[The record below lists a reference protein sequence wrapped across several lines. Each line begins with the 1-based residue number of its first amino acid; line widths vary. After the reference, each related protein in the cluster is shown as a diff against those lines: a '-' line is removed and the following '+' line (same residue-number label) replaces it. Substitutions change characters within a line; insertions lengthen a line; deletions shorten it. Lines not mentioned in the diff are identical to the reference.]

1 MVGSRLD
8 PPKTAPTAAMTA
20 QQPTK
25 SEIQSLVS
33 LIQSNT
39 LLNRQLQSICQI
51 NGLKGSGVKADLQ
64 RRIVELIYQCERDR
78 SRFQQIKSSIESIKS
93 GNQYYPNAHSSAP
106 PLYGNTPVASRT
118 MSTYSQSSATYPAA
132 GYPAS
137 GHSNSYRPNSGFSH
151 HASRVTFK
159 PSPFYE
165 PKALVADVRVCDAM
179 AHHRNTVAIS
189 LKAHELGNHLSDPS
203 IRIFVFCST
212 ADTGVQDIAFPYQSD
227 LKVNGGDVKANLR
240 GLKNK
245 PGSTRPVDITDQLRL
260 RPAGYINN
268 VEFTYAL
275 TDKRYYISIYA
286 CKSHKAPALVE
297 KIRAGKKIPRASVV
311 SEITRKAQ
319 DTEIETTS
327 SNMSLKCPLS
337 YSRLVDP
344 VRSTACKHI
353 QCFDALSY
361 LQLQEQG
368 PQWICPICNK
378 PAPFDSLAVD
388 EYAREILAKTSQSIE
403 QVTIDPSGEWRI
415 PGSESVD
422 LRDEAGNGGGN
433 ETNYIVDDEVIL
445 SDISIFS
452 GRRTATPSRSLQ
464 LPSTPNTG
472 VSREG
477 STMPRSVASA
487 GTKRSAAVIDL
498 TLSDDDEPSG
508 PPPTKRQNVNGFY

>member
-1 MVGSRLD
+1 
-8 PPKTAPTAAMTA
+8 MTA

-275 TDKRYYISIYA
+275 TDKGRVPS
-286 CKSHKAPALVE
+286 KKKKETQVRH
-297 KIRAGKKIPRASVV
+297 IRVQK
-311 SEITRKAQ
+311 
-319 DTEIETTS
+319 
-327 SNMSLKCPLS
+327 
-337 YSRLVDP
+337 
-344 VRSTACKHI
+344 
-353 QCFDALSY
+353 
-361 LQLQEQG
+361 
-368 PQWICPICNK
+368 
-378 PAPFDSLAVD
+378 
-388 EYAREILAKTSQSIE
+388 
-403 QVTIDPSGEWRI
+403 
-415 PGSESVD
+415 
-422 LRDEAGNGGGN
+422 
-433 ETNYIVDDEVIL
+433 
-445 SDISIFS
+445 FS
-452 GRRTATPSRSLQ
+452 
-464 LPSTPNTG
+464 
-472 VSREG
+472 
-477 STMPRSVASA
+477 
-487 GTKRSAAVIDL
+487 
-498 TLSDDDEPSG
+498 
-508 PPPTKRQNVNGFY
+508 

>member
-1 MVGSRLD
+1 
-8 PPKTAPTAAMTA
+8 MTA

-64 RRIVELIYQCERDR
+64 RRIVEQLPYNLSALLHGVGVSALSSSSNFHAVIYQSERDR
-78 SRFQQIKSSIESIKS
+78 SRFQQIKSSIDSIKS
-93 GNQYYPNAHSSAP
+93 GNQYYPNAHSSTP
-106 PLYGNTPVASRT
+106 PIYAASRT
-118 MSTYSQSSATYPAA
+118 MNTYSQSSTTYPAA

-151 HASRVTFK
+151 HASRTGQSPSPWLQHVLTVPGPGVTFK

-165 PKALVADVRVCDAM
+165 PKTLVADVRVCDVM
-179 AHHRNTVAIS
+179 AHHRNTVTIS
-189 LKAHELGNHLSDPS
+189 LKAHELGSHLSDPS
-203 IRIFVFCST
+203 IRILVFCST

-227 LKVNGGDVKANLR
+227 LKVNGGEVKANLR

-275 TDKRYYISIYA
+275 TDKGRVPSKKKETQRYYISIYA
-286 CKSHKAPALVE
+286 CKSHKAPELVE

-311 SEITRKAQ
+311 SEK
-319 DTEIETTS
+319 
-327 SNMSLKCPLS
+327 
-337 YSRLVDP
+337 
-344 VRSTACKHI
+344 
-353 QCFDALSY
+353 
-361 LQLQEQG
+361 QG

-388 EYAREILAKTSQSIE
+388 EYAREILSKTSQSIE

-415 PGSESVD
+415 PGSEPVD
-422 LRDEAGNGGGN
+422 LRDEPANGGGN

-464 LPSTPNTG
+464 LPSTPTTG

-498 TLSDDDEPSG
+498 TLSDDDEPSD

>member
-1 MVGSRLD
+1 
-8 PPKTAPTAAMTA
+8 MTA

-78 SRFQQIKSSIESIKS
+78 SRFQQIKSSIDSIKS

-106 PLYGNTPVASRT
+106 SVYGNTPAASRA
-118 MSTYSQSSATYPAA
+118 MPTYSQSPTTYPAG

-151 HASRVTFK
+151 HASRTGQSPSPWLQHVLTVPGPGVTFK

-165 PKALVADVRVCDAM
+165 PKALVADVRVCEAM
-179 AHHRNTVAIS
+179 AHHRNTVSIS

-227 LKVNGGDVKANLR
+227 LKVNGGEVKANLR

-260 RPAGYINN
+260 RPAAYINN

-275 TDKRYYISIYA
+275 TDKGRVPSKYKETQRYYVSIYA

-297 KIRAGKKIPRASVV
+297 KIRAGKRIPRASVV
-311 SEITRKAQ
+311 AEK
-319 DTEIETTS
+319 
-327 SNMSLKCPLS
+327 
-337 YSRLVDP
+337 
-344 VRSTACKHI
+344 
-353 QCFDALSY
+353 
-361 LQLQEQG
+361 QG

-422 LRDEAGNGGGN
+422 LRDEAANGVGN

-445 SDISIFS
+445 SDISVFS

-508 PPPTKRQNVNGFY
+508 PPPTKKQNVNGFY